1 MIEKL
6 LEYQK
11 VDAELKEIENEIA
24 KSDERR
30 KTHAAQAFLKG
41 VNENLS
47 SLDKRAEELASQFA
61 GASRVYEKLADE
73 IKGYEGLEVGDDLE
87 QLNYIKKKAQAL
99 ASEITSLSVE
109 IDKVSKEITAV
120 LKEYSKLR
128 SDTKT
133 ARAQY
138 DEYSPKYAALKE
150 SKKDAMDGIKAK
162 LKKFEKDIPA
172 EVMATYKERRKD
184 KIFPV
189 LNEATVIGGGVY
201 CKCGKGLP
209 DADFKTLKSGTVIEC
224 ESCHR
229 LLYLKQK

>member
-24 KSDERR
+24 KSDERK
-30 KTHAAQAFLKG
+30 KTHAAQAFLKT
-41 VNENLS
+41 VNDNLTA
-47 SLDKRAEELASQFA
+47 LDKRAEDLTGQFA
-61 GASRVYEKLADE
+61 NAAKVYDKLAEE
-73 IKGYEGLEVGDDLE
+73 IKGYEGLEVGDDME
-87 QLNYIKKKAQAL
+87 QLNYIRKKAQTLSGEISSL
-99 ASEITSLSVE
+99 AEA
-109 IDKVSKEITAV
+109 IDKVSKEIGAV
-120 LKEYSKLR
+120 LKEFAKLR
-128 SDTKT
+128 NDTKV

-138 DEYSPKYAALKE
+138 DEYSPKYAALKD
-150 SKKDAMDGIKAK
+150 SKKEEMEAIKAK
-162 LKKFEKDIPA
+162 LKKLEKDIPSD
-172 EVMATYKERRKD
+172 VMELYKQRRKD

-189 LNEATVIGGGVY
+189 LNAATVLGGGVY

-209 DADFKTLKSGTVIEC
+209 DAASRTLKSGMTVEC